1 MLLRKTKR
9 QKYLELN
16 VKFIMSK
23 FLTLFQAIILFLK
36 PHGKKGYFDKLN
48 FKSTQNKDILNTF
61 TLPFSPVYLTKCG
74 IVNKLHSS

>member
-1 MLLRKTKR
+1 M
-9 QKYLELN
+9 EE
-16 VKFIMSK
+16 
-23 FLTLFQAIILFLK
+23 
-36 PHGKKGYFDKLN
+36 GYFDKLN